1 MYFNN
6 AVGNVPFYA
15 LPKLGGQ
22 YRMRGFYEGRY
33 VDNAYFTLQ
42 MAWRQYFWWKFG
54 FVVFADMGTV
64 APSPEKY
71 QMSQMKYSFG
81 AGLRFLFNEEEGV
94 NLRMDLGITTEGD
107 TGVYFGIGEAF

>member
-1 MYFNN
+1 VYFNN

-42 MAWRQYFWWKFG
+42 MAWRQCFWWKFG

-81 AGLRFLFNEEEGV
+81 VGLRYLFNEKEGV